1 MAVAQRIA
9 AVRPNLKKDLVGE
22 KRAAACRICHN
33 SFATP
38 LVATLPHSST
48 TNLQGRTDMDRRK
61 FLQALTVLGSSAALP
76 SHALNNGNPQTAVP
90 MATLASSK
98 ASHATQ
104 YPESDGEFPRIGI
117 VAVGGAGGAI
127 CNHLAASLPH
137 LSRSIA
143 IDTNP
148 FALHRIKTDH
158 KIQVGNDKRIL
169 TEPTIARS
177 LVKQV
182 SEEVTDAASGLDLVF
197 ILAGMGGATGCSIS
211 PIVAETLRKMN
222 ILTLGSAITP
232 FDFEG
237 PLRMQITLSGT
248 RALSRSATTLLP
260 ISNEVLVQA
269 MGENALLTSVLDL
282 TQLTFEKLYRNIT
295 NAICNNGLLGIDFED
310 VRVVLNEGGHAAFG
324 FRSASGINCAEAAT
338 RRAITSPLLDYDQ
351 LLSAS
356 GLLVAVEGSR
366 NSIKLRQLESVINII
381 KQYASAKAHL
391 LLSATYSDLADDFT
405 VSILATGLPSAQT

>member
-1 MAVAQRIA
+1 
-9 AVRPNLKKDLVGE
+9 
-22 KRAAACRICHN
+22 
-33 SFATP
+33 
-38 LVATLPHSST
+38 
-48 TNLQGRTDMDRRK
+48 MDRRK

-295 NAICNNGLLGIDFED
+295 SAISENGLVGIDFED
-310 VRVVLNEGGHAAFG
+310 VRVILNEGGHAAFG
-324 FRSASGINCAEAAT
+324 FGSASGINCAEAAT
-338 RRAITSPLLDYDQ
+338 RRAITSPLLNHDQ